1 MSTQELRQIFK
12 NKLARAE
19 NSYQQLLEE
28 DKYAMLAYY
37 TQVEIEMYV
46 GLLVLL
52 DDLEKRGV
60 TNV

>member
-37 TQVEIEMYV
+37 AQVEIEMYE

-52 DDLEKRGV
+52 DDLDKRGV

>member
-37 TQVEIEMYV
+37 TQVEIEMYE